1 MANTEG
7 MPDEFVESLATAG
20 SVASSFSSAPRRE
33 EKRLREEQRL
43 RARQRQIRLQGR
55 MELPMSG
62 PPAAKIIR
70 PSPNNHD
77 KSRVNERVLIDED
90 SPSSSSEIAPVANA
104 LPLVG
109 DIIEHNQSH
118 NQHRSSRKTSKVSR
132 FSSRNRQLNA
142 STNATDNSNN
152 LFQHK
157 HVTGFPSVHDV
168 PLGTFVKLKKKT
180 SQKIS
185 SPTNSITTKQTNID
199 FKSSSNIGSTNSH
212 NLMKEASQNESQA
225 MLAGLSLEEIK
236 DQQQEIEQAL
246 SPDMIAF
253 LKRRRKKN
261 RSVANGQQTVPNTDN
276 DNDNEAAS
284 KVYSTDINESLTTS
298 IADKSTNKNKMINH
312 NIMGEEEVERKEK
325 ERMSK
330 LVASI
335 RTHEDLDATYRM
347 EMKGDVFDIDFEK
360 NSDSK
365 SNGSKEKEEFF
376 VACDLLRSSSP
387 RQTLWAART
396 VSWKLEGL
404 MSTVEQQPQSK
415 PREENITQLSIES
428 KNCMVTTDELPSVL
442 SVSLRCLLDKPLNSS
457 CNYLLHTYALQSL
470 YYLIIIYAHPD
481 HDVIYDNSKLRA
493 YSGISIFQED
503 FMDDAVPSPSLET
516 AYPPMSVRPLTVD
529 ENTGPNNIKSATSNQ
544 VAAYMTSSSTSSALM
559 DGEDFKKDPMWTL
572 LSKMKIIPRL
582 AFLLEHQQHM
592 AGIPTKAFTAIC
604 GIISM
609 VGQRSPGAASA
620 IVQHKTLTSLLL
632 KRMLEQIQ
640 QGRSENE
647 IESKNSGDEII
658 FSTIRLFC
666 ILSRQSRVVAKVLPL
681 EDILPPLLATG
692 LASSYQQFRVQ
703 QHALYLWRTM
713 LRYGLGLEALSSM
726 LTISARHLALPYSNK
741 FSLSS
746 DFLSSFTLV
755 LECVKVVRSKNLDI
769 ISTSSITTEVGLE
782 ETLINQVSKTVV
794 GTAMKMMASTL
805 ETVLPK
811 NLTPPDRLNLNDP
824 NTDKSLTQR
833 YRWDASRL
841 LYLSVW
847 FQLFDP
853 AINTKIN
860 ESIEDYIS
868 FDHQETLLLT
878 LQAWAEPSSDID
890 KAWNLVPKW
899 CDSSLDFK
907 ELSLDDGTMI
917 KTEASACAFINAY
930 FSITLVLLRSKA
942 PNRHIEDIKRSFHRK
957 IVEMIIMGLKSA
969 LETPAVKCA
978 GNIYSEKSP
987 SSLSS
992 ARERWINQSQFAI
1005 AKLCFHSISM
1015 GLIRTSSEISLVRGL
1030 VFSLLGRLQK
1040 GNESIAAVLFSS
1052 DILFQ
1057 TSGNPVQNED
1067 VALTASSL
1075 PSPIC
1080 SMFLGEICGSEY
1092 TRKQLDHSF
1101 KLQHGFG
1108 ITSAGFGPFQ
1118 LDSLLSSAE
1127 IPNSVPSAAKDNPGE
1142 ESFPLGS
1149 LWLWQCLSGSIRMR
1163 DDVVASG
1170 TNEAADVIAAVL
1182 ELILDLDETE
1192 EIVDSVGYA
1201 GQLPIGSKLY
1211 YLMNVCLHNE
1221 QVLRDERIL
1230 NSGEILLDR
1239 YLQNFGYNDNDNDIV
1254 DFCQECLDH
1263 SGHSSKNG
1271 LKNDDEEDNTL
1282 NAADKKLLDD
1292 FSNAITIDLKD
1303 SRISSEQIRAMVAF
1317 LEDLTSAYRDY
1328 GAQYDFFTKCIRVFL
1343 LPMFPSLIRCRGLR
1357 ELEKML
1363 HLLTVSNESEDDV
1376 EIMTELVSKSLTGGL
1391 PAVDDSIRDDTDV
1404 LNAVAKAI
1412 GGASPRPLEGYMRHY
1427 CIGMLVRNF
1436 AISLSTEQGVE
1447 ISKKRLERLNAKAVQ
1462 SVCKATELFLQS
1474 REGTK
1479 SALVKAILYSSSC
1492 DYTDDYNGIGEE
1504 QYVVQ
1509 CLVSCIARNSSCR
1522 NVV

>member
-20 SVASSFSSAPRRE
+20 SVVSSFSSAPG
-33 EKRLREEQRL
+33 REEQRL

-62 PPAAKIIR
+62 SPAAKIIR
-70 PSPNNHD
+70 RSPNNHA
-77 KSRVNERVLIDED
+77 KSRMNEPVLRDED
-90 SPSSSSEIAPVANA
+90 SPSSSSEVALAANA

-118 NQHRSSRKTSKVSR
+118 NQHRSSKKTSKVSR
-132 FSSRNRQLNA
+132 FSSRNRQLHA
-142 STNATDNSNN
+142 STNATDNSSN
-152 LFQHK
+152 LFQRK

-168 PLGTFVKLKKKT
+168 PLGTFVKRKKKT
-180 SQKIS
+180 SQKII
-185 SPTNSITTKQTNID
+185 SPTTTMATKQTNINLNIN
-199 FKSSSNIGSTNSH
+199 STIGSTNSH

-225 MLAGLSLEEIK
+225 MLAALSLEEIK

-253 LKRRRKKN
+253 LKRRRKQKPL
-261 RSVANGQQTVPNTDN
+261 VTNGQQTVPNTTSTT
-276 DNDNEAAS
+276 DNDNEAAA
-284 KVYSTDINESLTTS
+284 INESLTAS

-312 NIMGEEEVERKEK
+312 NRIGDEEVDRKEK
-325 ERMSK
+325 ERMAK

-365 SNGSKEKEEFF
+365 NNGNRNKEEFS

-396 VSWKLEGL
+396 VSLKLEGL
-404 MSTVEQQPQSK
+404 MSTVKQQPQSK
-415 PREENITQLSIES
+415 AREENITQLSIES
-428 KNCMVTTDELPSVL
+428 ESSMVTTDELPSVL

-470 YYLIIIYAHPD
+470 YYLTIIYAHPD
-481 HDVIYDNSKLRA
+481 HDVIYGNSTSRA

-503 FMDDAVPSPSLET
+503 FMDDAVPSPSLDT
-516 AYPPMSVRPLTVD
+516 AYPPMSVRPLAVD
-529 ENTGPNNIKSATSNQ
+529 ENTGQNNITSATTNQ
-544 VAAYMTSSSTSSALM
+544 VAAYMTSSSTSSALT

-592 AGIPTKAFTAIC
+592 AGIPTKAFIAIC

-632 KRMLEQIQ
+632 KRMLERIQ

-647 IESKNSGDEII
+647 IEIKNSGDGII
-658 FSTIRLFC
+658 FSTIRLLC

-703 QHALYLWRTM
+703 QHALFLWRTM
-713 LRYGLGLEALSSM
+713 LRYGLGLEALASM

-755 LECVKVVRSKNLDI
+755 LECVKVVQGKNRDI
-769 ISTSSITTEVGLE
+769 LSTSTITTEAGLE

-794 GTAMKMMASTL
+794 ETAMKMMTSTL
-805 ETVLPK
+805 PTIFPK
-811 NLTPPDRLNLNDP
+811 TLTPPSDRLNLNCA
-824 NTDKSLTQR
+824 NTDNSLTQR

-853 AINTKIN
+853 AINTRIN

-868 FDHQETLLLT
+868 FDHQATLLLT

-890 KAWNLVPKW
+890 KAWKSVPKW
-899 CDSSLDFK
+899 CDSSLDLK
-907 ELSLDDGTMI
+907 ESSLDDGTII

-942 PNRHIEDIKRSFHRK
+942 LNRHIEDIKRSFHRK
-957 IVEMIIMGLKSA
+957 IVEMIIMGLKLASETLAAESA
-969 LETPAVKCA
+969 SNT
-978 GNIYSEKSP
+978 YSEKSL

-992 ARERWINQSQFAI
+992 ARVRWINQSQFAV

-1015 GLIRTSSEISLVRGL
+1015 GLIKTSSEISLVRGL
-1030 VFSLLGRLQK
+1030 AFSLLGRLQK

-1057 TSGNPVQNED
+1057 TSGNPVQNEY
-1067 VALTASSL
+1067 ATLNPSSL

-1127 IPNSVPSAAKDNPGE
+1127 TSAAKDNPGE

-1149 LWLWQCLSGSIRMR
+1149 LWLWQCLSGSIRVR
-1163 DDVVASG
+1163 DDIVASG

-1192 EIVDSVGYA
+1192 EKVDSVGYA

-1211 YLMNVCLHNE
+1211 YLMNVCLHHE
-1221 QVLRDERIL
+1221 QVLRDDRIL

-1239 YLQNFGYNDNDNDIV
+1239 YLQNFGYNDNDSDIV

-1271 LKNDDEEDNTL
+1271 LKNDDEDDNTL
-1282 NAADKKLLDD
+1282 DAADKKLLDD

-1376 EIMTELVSKSLTGGL
+1376 EIMTKLVSKSLIGGL
-1391 PAVDDSIRDDTDV
+1391 PEVDDSIRDDTDV

-1412 GGASPRPLEGYMRHY
+1412 GDSSPRPLDGYMRHY

-1447 ISKKRLERLNAKAVQ
+1447 LSKKRLERLNAKAVQ
-1462 SVCKATELFLQS
+1462 EVCKATELFLQS

-1479 SALVKAILYSSSC
+1479 SALVKAIICSSSC
-1492 DYTDDYNGIGEE
+1492 DYTDDYDGIDEE

-1509 CLVSCIARNSSCR
+1509 YLDSCIARNSSCR
-1522 NVV
+1522 NAV

>member
-7 MPDEFVESLATAG
+7 MSDEFVESLATAG
-20 SVASSFSSAPRRE
+20 SVASSFSSAPG
-33 EKRLREEQRL
+33 REEQRL
-43 RARQRQIRLQGR
+43 RARQRQNRLQGR

-62 PPAAKIIR
+62 SPAAKIIR
-70 PSPNNHD
+70 RSPNNHV
-77 KSRVNERVLIDED
+77 KSRVNESVLRDQD
-90 SPSSSSEIAPVANA
+90 SPSSSSEVALAAKA

-118 NQHRSSRKTSKVSR
+118 NQHRSIKKVAKVSR

-142 STNATDNSNN
+142 STNATDNSSNP
-152 LFQHK
+152 FQHK

-168 PLGTFVKLKKKT
+168 PLGTFVKRKKKT

-185 SPTNSITTKQTNID
+185 NPTTTMATKQTNVDLNIN
-199 FKSSSNIGSTNSH
+199 SSIGSTNSH

-225 MLAGLSLEEIK
+225 MLAALSLEEIK

-246 SPDMIAF
+246 SPDVIAF
-253 LKRRRKKN
+253 LKRRRKQKH
-261 RSVANGQQTVPNTDN
+261 SVTNGQQKVPNTTSTT
-276 DNDNEAAS
+276 DNDNEAAA
-284 KVYSTDINESLTTS
+284 INESLTTS
-298 IADKSTNKNKMINH
+298 IANKSTNKNKMIKH
-312 NIMGEEEVERKEK
+312 NRMGDEEVDRKEK
-325 ERMSK
+325 ERMAK

-365 SNGSKEKEEFF
+365 DNGNKNKEEFS

-396 VSWKLEGL
+396 VSRKLEGL
-404 MSTVEQQPQSK
+404 MSTVKQQPQSK
-415 PREENITQLSIES
+415 AREENITQLSIES
-428 KNCMVTTDELPSVL
+428 ENSMVTTDELPSVL

-481 HDVIYDNSKLRA
+481 HDVIYGNSTSRTN
-493 YSGISIFQED
+493 SGISIFQED
-503 FMDDAVPSPSLET
+503 FMDDAVPSPSLDT
-516 AYPPMSVRPLTVD
+516 AYPPMSVRPLAVD
-529 ENTGPNNIKSATSNQ
+529 ENTSPNNIKSATTNQ
-544 VAAYMTSSSTSSALM
+544 VAAAYMTSSSTSSALT

-592 AGIPTKAFTAIC
+592 SGIPTKAFTAIC

-647 IESKNSGDEII
+647 IESTNSGDGIV

-703 QHALYLWRTM
+703 QHALFLWRTM
-713 LRYGLGLEALSSM
+713 LRYGLGLEALASM

-755 LECVKVVRSKNLDI
+755 LECVKVVRNKNRDTT
-769 ISTSSITTEVGLE
+769 STSTITTEVGLE

-794 GTAMKMMASTL
+794 GTAMKMMTSTL
-805 ETVLPK
+805 PTILPK
-811 NLTPPDRLNLNDP
+811 TLTPSSGRLNLNGA
-824 NTDKSLTQR
+824 NTDNSLTQR

-890 KAWNLVPKW
+890 KAWKLVPKW
-899 CDSSLDFK
+899 CDSFSDFK
-907 ELSLDDGTMI
+907 ESSLDDGTMV

-969 LETPAVKCA
+969 SETPAAESA
-978 GNIYSEKSP
+978 GNDYSEKSP

-992 ARERWINQSQFAI
+992 ARVRWINQSQFAV

-1015 GLIRTSSEISLVRGL
+1015 GLIKTSSEISLVRGL

-1057 TSGNPVQNED
+1057 TSGNPIQNED
-1067 VALTASSL
+1067 AALTASSL
-1075 PSPIC
+1075 PSPIS
-1080 SMFLGEICGSEY
+1080 SMFLAEICGSEY

-1142 ESFPLGS
+1142 ETFPLGS
-1149 LWLWQCLSGSIRMR
+1149 LWLWQCLSGSIRMT

-1211 YLMNVCLHNE
+1211 YLMNVCLHHE
-1221 QVLRDERIL
+1221 HVLRDERIL

-1239 YLQNFGYNDNDNDIV
+1239 YLQNFDYNENDIV

-1282 NAADKKLLDD
+1282 DAADKKLLDD

-1363 HLLTVSNESEDDV
+1363 HLLTVSNESEDDA
-1376 EIMTELVSKSLTGGL
+1376 EIMTKLVSRSLIGGL
-1391 PAVDDSIRDDTDV
+1391 PAVDNSIRDDTDV

-1412 GGASPRPLEGYMRHY
+1412 GGSSPRPLDGYMRHY

-1479 SALVKAILYSSSC
+1479 SALVKAIIWSSSC
-1492 DYTDDYNGIGEE
+1492 DYTDDYNGIDED

-1509 CLVSCIARNSSCR
+1509 CLDSCIARNSSSR